1 MHLWIH
7 SSVACPLMDCLH
19 QGSTPGLDLFLQP
32 ATTIFFCFEQ
42 EETPHHCCRL
52 SNIISA
58 KSDLA
63 PAHNLAQH
71 IVKEHGILL
80 MAEHQPALVRNFWT
94 KHWCGYFFGQIGPT
108 NAGIMFNINKDRPS
122 ISLHPNSDPCNYL
135 PDINTP
141 YVKLPWT

>member
-1 MHLWIH
+1 
-7 SSVACPLMDCLH
+7 MDCLH

-32 ATTIFFCFEQ
+32 ATIIFFCFEQ

-80 MAEHQPALVRNFWT
+80 MAEHQPALVRIFWT
-94 KHWCGYFFGQIGPT
+94 KHWCGDFFGQIGRT
-108 NAGIMFNINKDRPS
+108 NAGFMFNINKDRPS